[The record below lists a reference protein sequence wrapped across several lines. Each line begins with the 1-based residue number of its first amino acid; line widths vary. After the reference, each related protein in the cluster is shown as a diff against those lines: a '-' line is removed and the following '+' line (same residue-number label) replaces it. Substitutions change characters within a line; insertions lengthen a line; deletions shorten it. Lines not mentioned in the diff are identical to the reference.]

1 MKKIWILSSLIMILV
16 TLYQINTTYAK
27 YYTEASGK
35 AEAAIGAWIVRL
47 NNSDITTGT
56 AEQTFVIDN
65 INTYNTDNVLN
76 GKIAPGAIG
85 YFDIVIDATD
95 ASVAVKYEVTVEENN
110 TQITDSMKVYKVV
123 EVVDGQEVE
132 TAITK
137 TGEKTYT
144 GIVDLADIKADK
156 TNTVRILLEW
166 QEDDTGINDERD

>member
-35 AEAAIGAWIVRL
+35 AEATIGAWIVRL

-56 AEQTFVIDN
+56 EEQTFAIEN

-95 ASVAVKYEVTVEENN
+95 ASVAVKYEITVEENN
-110 TQITDSMKVYKVV
+110 T
-123 EVVDGQEVE
+123 
-132 TAITK
+132 
-137 TGEKTYT
+137 
-144 GIVDLADIKADK
+144 
-156 TNTVRILLEW
+156 
-166 QEDDTGINDERD
+166 RDNRFNESL